1 MPNSNPRDGFFYQ
14 HLKPMQD
21 THITSIHYTSLLQ
34 IFVRATPYCA
44 RSTLDIVVQ
53 VRYSM
58 VCALVRSIIP
68 SLKLGDYLSVQ
79 ADKPC
84 SISHV
89 YNINRCRTNCFLT
102 LRVVFPLFHFLHI
115 LFLCRGLFLS
125 DLIFSWPG
133 LLGS

>member
-14 HLKPMQD
+14 HLVPTQD
-21 THITSIHYTSLLQ
+21 THITSFHYTSLLE

-58 VCALVRSIIP
+58 VRAPVRPIIP

-79 ADKPC
+79 AYKPC
-84 SISHV
+84 SSSHV
-89 YNINRCRTNCFLT
+89 YNINRYGTNFLT
-102 LRVVFPLFHFLHI
+102 LRVAFPLFHFLHI
-115 LFLCRGLFLS
+115 LFLCRGPFLS
-125 DLIFSWPG
+125 DLIFSLPG
-133 LLGS
+133 LLES